1 MFHLKFIN
9 AGVVFLLRIGSAH
22 HGQQFLGDL
31 EFGRVGHA
39 NTGSVLAGNPSSS
52 QNRLRLGKQKR
63 MLFVGGLFWGQP
75 LNRCRRRVGCVFN
88 DDFGW
93 LVSDCRQVN
102 DQPQADALAG
112 RRLIVCQRLSAFGL
126 NTADFKPVGVQS

>member
-1 MFHLKFIN
+1 
-9 AGVVFLLRIGSAH
+9 
-22 HGQQFLGDL
+22 
-31 EFGRVGHA
+31 
-39 NTGSVLAGNPSSS
+39 
-52 QNRLRLGKQKR
+52 
-63 MLFVGGLFWGQP
+63 MLFVGGLFRGQP

-112 RRLIVCQRLSAFGL
+112 RRLIVCQRLSAFGF
-126 NTADFKPVGVQS
+126 NTADFKPVGVQLQFGLWIDAI